1 MLVSLSWLVAG
12 RERNLLERLSCNV
25 LGFKLWKKDCWHFCA
40 ELRYLTLYVHSFWCA
55 PLQLQLFQLPRKNM
69 LGLVWACL
77 LYYCHGFLCA
87 KHGGNKCAEQVIPS
101 PRAPLVFGIHWS
113 KWWSS
118 SVSGCLEAPTAWSDN
133 KDIQTNIFEHHLNWL
148 NWLNLQTGC
157 FSAQPCWAFVCY
169 GICRILVDWIRP
181 TGFPAIDHVCLQ
193 LHLSEILTGP
203 ERAVNSNISSIFQ
216 YLPESFIGFHG
227 SWLQQTCDE
236 SGAVSLQG

>member
-1 MLVSLSWLVAG
+1 
-12 RERNLLERLSCNV
+12 
-25 LGFKLWKKDCWHFCA
+25 
-40 ELRYLTLYVHSFWCA
+40 
-55 PLQLQLFQLPRKNM
+55 
-69 LGLVWACL
+69 
-77 LYYCHGFLCA
+77 
-87 KHGGNKCAEQVIPS
+87 
-101 PRAPLVFGIHWS
+101 
-113 KWWSS
+113 
-118 SVSGCLEAPTAWSDN
+118 LEAPTAWSDN

-181 TGFPAIDHVCLQ
+181 TGFPAIDRVCLQ

-236 SGAVSLQG
+236 SGAVWLQG